1 MCQNEQLGCLVDP
14 ATGLTVRYFD
24 QQKENQIKSF
34 FLIFKHSPENNFS
47 LMYMQPGMELTVS

>member
-24 QQKENQIKSF
+24 QQKENQIK
-34 FLIFKHSPENNFS
+34 FLNIPGSPGIPS
-47 LMYMQPGMELTVS
+47 A